1 MDALRGGWK
10 AFFISVEGSSSK
22 AEMVSFWRQR
32 SSFLL
37 SSCHER
43 DLLQLTAPQRRI
55 WWTRDEVVV
64 YWEFYCCCWNKGN
77 LVYVYAPSRSPNTP
91 LLQSFFELSFSSP
104 LWKPNSSFPITL
116 VRENYWPSCYHLI
129 LLITLESIVERERC
143 IEIPHPNFY
152 YRITDL
158 IMRQNLFAQVR

>member
-1 MDALRGGWK
+1 M
-10 AFFISVEGSSSK
+10 
-22 AEMVSFWRQR
+22 
-32 SSFLL
+32 
-37 SSCHER
+37 
-43 DLLQLTAPQRRI
+43 
-55 WWTRDEVVV
+55 
-64 YWEFYCCCWNKGN
+64 
-77 LVYVYAPSRSPNTP
+77 YVYAPSRSPNTP

-129 LLITLESIVERERC
+129 LLITLESIVERERS